1 MQGQTNTFTK
11 PAAKALRKSLT
22 DAERK
27 LWSRLQGGQL
37 GVKFRRQHPFENF
50 ILDFVCLE
58 KLIVVEVDGSQHAD
72 QRKHDESRTKILVE
86 SGFQVLR
93 FWNNEV
99 LNQTDEVVQSIW
111 NVLNPKAGNPSP
123 PQPSP

>member
-1 MQGQTNTFTK
+1 MQGQTNAFTK

-27 LWSRLQGGQL
+27 LWLRLQGAQL
-37 GVKFRRQHPFENF
+37 GVKFRRQHPFENY

-58 KLIVVEVDGSQHAD
+58 KMIVVEVDGSQH
-72 QRKHDESRTKILVE
+72 VE
-86 SGFQVLR
+86 QQTYDATRSNMLIDAGFQVLR
-93 FWNNEV
+93 FWNNDV

-111 NVLNPKAGNPSP
+111 NTLNPSGNPSP

>member
-1 MQGQTNTFTK
+1 MQGQTNSFTK
-11 PAAKALRKSLT
+11 PAATEMRKIMT

-27 LWSRLQGGQL
+27 LWQRLRGQQL
-37 GVKFRRQHPFENF
+37 GRKFRRQHPFENY

-58 KLIVVEVDGSQHAD
+58 HRLVIEVDGSQHAEEQKYD
-72 QRKHDESRTKILVE
+72 NERTEKLRIA
-86 SGFQVLR
+86 GFTVLR

-99 LNQTDEVVQSIW
+99 LNQTDAVVEAIW
-111 NVLNPKAGNPSP
+111 NALNPSP